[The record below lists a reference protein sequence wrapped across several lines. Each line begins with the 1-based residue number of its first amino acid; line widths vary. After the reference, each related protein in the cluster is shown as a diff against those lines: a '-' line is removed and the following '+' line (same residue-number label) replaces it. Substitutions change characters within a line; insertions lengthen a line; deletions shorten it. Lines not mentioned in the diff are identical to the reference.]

1 MRNKHPPD
9 AGDVVEFGGGTE
21 IAVMGP
27 VHGDPFTRGCI
38 MKKAMKTIMA
48 ALAIVCANAKAEVLT
63 EVSSA
68 EGGYYTLVDAKTF
81 TGVSLPYV
89 KSVKATVLSS
99 YGTYATEQQILTDL
113 RSPIDNAQG
122 IYYWQNDGAI
132 VTAQLQ
138 WKTSG
143 YLRGLQIK
151 LQQSGSDVL
160 ATVIGHYYPAY
171 DPYGT
176 DFRTKSFGGTFLS
189 AYFGDENKDTCPLAL
204 ADLKL
209 IVSDE
214 PQIEIDTQWD
224 GAGSGVVAG
233 DKLVW
238 DGGASGTWDGTT
250 TNWTTVGGAPIRW
263 VRGCVAKFTNTA
275 AVAVSGF
282 KNVAG
287 VEVGPGTVTLTG
299 SEIRVTGSS
308 AIKYNENG
316 TLRVEGSLVGTANIS
331 VFARGNIDTLFAG
344 ENGYLPS
351 GEANAIKLFSGRNV
365 ADMNTFKVV
374 INYKFGAYAAQLI
387 TLERVADDATT
398 PGISRLVNDGT
409 TCSFQCK
416 VNSGYYGNPYAIKIV
431 LKQVGDDVYGYV
443 AKANMIE
450 YQPWTYDLEAWNAS
464 QNPITIQLST
474 PTGDTPTRQCAITS
488 VTLLDRD
495 PAPTNCVTEIAGIYN
510 VVGALLVSNSVFKT
524 VGQGILGA
532 SGTFA
537 QPTVVSG
544 GALELTATTAQTM
557 ARAITT
563 ANGGHVDAAV
573 GSNVRF
579 TSNADASWDLRIS
592 GDAYATGYSTLPT
605 DGAGTTVMPGG
616 VLRMGDF
623 YGYWGPNSAGG
634 PITVLTNGVVRLT
647 KAGNIG
653 CSKPYYLQG
662 GAITNETSTDNL
674 VYKLY
679 MRDGATFTGKGVGV
693 GFQQYYNAWSFID
706 VGGSTPSSFAAETMM
721 VGFQVPAGK
730 DKPVGVKL
738 IVADVT
744 GSDATDFTLAS
755 RLTEKTG
762 VTLYDEG
769 YRTNLGLWKQGAG
782 TLELTGADSSCTTGV
797 FKVEAGTVRLGA
809 TASGA
814 LGAFILLGDGAIDCA
829 GGKMAFADSRDM
841 VWTAEKTLTVSGELG
856 AKTIRFGTDANALTA
871 DQLAQIK
878 KPDSS
883 ALAWLSTEGYLRIGQ
898 TPTVFLVK

>member
-1 MRNKHPPD
+1 
-9 AGDVVEFGGGTE
+9 
-21 IAVMGP
+21 
-27 VHGDPFTRGCI
+27 
-38 MKKAMKTIMA
+38 MKTAQRMMTRLITVCVA
-48 ALAIVCANAKAEVLT
+48 AIIACSDAVAEVT
-63 EVSSA
+63 NEVSSV

-81 TGVSLPYV
+81 SGVDLHYV

-99 YGTYATEQQILTDL
+99 FGAYATEQQVLTVL
-113 RSPIDNAQG
+113 QAPTNNAMG
-122 IYYWQNDGAI
+122 IYYWLNDGAV

-151 LQQSGSDVL
+151 LEQSGSDVL
-160 ATVIGHYYPAY
+160 ATVIGYYYPAY

-176 DFRTKSFGGTFLS
+176 DFRTKSFGGTFHS
-189 AYFGDENKDTCPLAL
+189 EYFGDENKDTCPLAL

-287 VEVGPGTVTLTG
+287 VEVGPGTVTLSG

-331 VFARGNIDTLFAG
+331 VFARGN
-344 ENGYLPS
+344 NG
-351 GEANAIKLFSGRNV
+351 N
-365 ADMNTFKVV
+365 
-374 INYKFGAYAAQLI
+374 
-387 TLERVADDATT
+387 
-398 PGISRLVNDGT
+398 
-409 TCSFQCK
+409 
-416 VNSGYYGNPYAIKIV
+416 
-431 LKQVGDDVYGYV
+431 
-443 AKANMIE
+443 
-450 YQPWTYDLEAWNAS
+450 
-464 QNPITIQLST
+464 
-474 PTGDTPTRQCAITS
+474 
-488 VTLLDRD
+488 
-495 PAPTNCVTEIAGIYN
+495 PAPTNCVMEVAGLYN
-510 VVGALLVSNSVFKT
+510 VVGTLLVSNSTFRT
-524 VGQGILGA
+524 VGTGVLGA
-532 SGTFA
+532 SGLFA
-537 QPTVVSG
+537 QPSVVSG
-544 GALELTATTAQTM
+544 GALELTATVAQTM
-557 ARAITT
+557 NGAITT
-563 ANGGHVDAAV
+563 ANGGHLDAAV
-573 GSNVRF
+573 GSDVRF
-579 TSNADASWDLRIS
+579 TSNVGKSWDLRIF
-592 GDAYATGYSTLPT
+592 GDSYVTGYSTLPT
-605 DGAGTTVMPGG
+605 SGRGTTVLPGG

-623 YGYWGPNSAGG
+623 NGYWGPESGDG

-878 KPDSS
+878 KPDST
-883 ALAWLSTEGYLRIGQ
+883 ALAWLSAEGYLRIGQ